1 MKDTYDYEQKAQ
13 ARRELRDF
21 VSRTY
26 PNESQRKNLKVL
38 TLMGHEDNEL
48 TEVWDPLGIPRSN
61 ISSVEYNK
69 DVYDA
74 VNNKG
79 LGIRLVYGGVD
90 DFIEQ
95 TREKFD
101 IINLDYQGYLNSS
114 KKKTLNYIAYKEM
127 LRDKGILATWFSG
140 RREDKD
146 SQFMRD
152 LENRSSVNG
161 VLKSLEDYFTDK
173 SSPIDYTR
181 IDLVTGYVARR
192 AKMLNEGEIRSDF
205 ISDQILFSFQYP
217 VLNFNHHPLIT
228 SFGIEDAYFKYID
241 NTESFKNRNNA
252 YLEAILNKKSPPTS
266 GYLFSKESFEAFKNI
281 REKILR
287 KENISFEDK
296 TMLYKDFTIEGCLF
310 LESLI
315 QKKVKGFFSNK
326 PCLPNEPFIGITS
339 AIIMNSYTNAYSNND
354 MKRFSYH
361 SDNGTPMFVDIN
373 LFEKIDF
380 SKFLSW
386 KFDENKRIS
395 IPLSI
400 IKDKSSINNT
410 MKGFDKYS
418 KLYLSNFLWEKEPRK
433 ELEIIVGAES
443 QITCPEISRADELSA
458 GQSAILSNDEIY
470 LLLSQG
476 KSTTDILSIDSSL
489 TPAKISARK
498 AWITMRNNKSGMTE
512 SIDNK
517 LIVDKSIDNTE
528 KTKPILSKDD
538 VLMLLKEF
546 SPEEIINAF
555 PNMYSMGQ
563 LRAYKAHMTMGT
575 YKKTA

>member
-1 MKDTYDYEQKAQ
+1 
-13 ARRELRDF
+13 
-21 VSRTY
+21 
-26 PNESQRKNLKVL
+26 
-38 TLMGHEDNEL
+38 
-48 TEVWDPLGIPRSN
+48 
-61 ISSVEYNK
+61 
-69 DVYDA
+69 
-74 VNNKG
+74 
-79 LGIRLVYGGVD
+79 
-90 DFIEQ
+90 
-95 TREKFD
+95 
-101 IINLDYQGYLNSS
+101 
-114 KKKTLNYIAYKEM
+114 
-127 LRDKGILATWFSG
+127 
-140 RREDKD
+140 
-146 SQFMRD
+146 
-152 LENRSSVNG
+152 
-161 VLKSLEDYFTDK
+161 
-173 SSPIDYTR
+173 
-181 IDLVTGYVARR
+181 
-192 AKMLNEGEIRSDF
+192 
-205 ISDQILFSFQYP
+205 
-217 VLNFNHHPLIT
+217 
-228 SFGIEDAYFKYID
+228 
-241 NTESFKNRNNA
+241 
-252 YLEAILNKKSPPTS
+252 
-266 GYLFSKESFEAFKNI
+266 
-281 REKILR
+281 
-287 KENISFEDK
+287 
-296 TMLYKDFTIEGCLF
+296 
-310 LESLI
+310 
-315 QKKVKGFFSNK
+315 
-326 PCLPNEPFIGITS
+326 
-339 AIIMNSYTNAYSNND
+339 
-354 MKRFSYH
+354 
-361 SDNGTPMFVDIN
+361 MFVDIN